1 MSSIF
6 HLKST
11 FHLKSAF
18 HLKTTTAIIASGL
31 ALGLA
36 ASAGAHNTSVDHVHI
51 APGELSHFIFVPNR
65 NSADVA
71 VIDTRT
77 DEVIAHAP
85 VGSVPHQV
93 AISEDRMKMIT
104 SNTADNTV
112 TITDL
117 ETLSPAGTIELGH
130 EPEHMEIGPRG
141 DIVAIGNIGA
151 GSVSLVSLETDVE
164 VARIDG
170 LYEPHN
176 MTFSRDGQLLYV
188 GNLGADVVSVID
200 VARAEVINEIQVGSP
215 QATASEG
222 DPATYQGIINVTST
236 VDGRFGFAAY
246 GEGDAMAVIDLGNQE
261 TIKTLELGDMPW
273 RAFATADGRY
283 MITPNNGDETVSIV
297 STADLEEVA
306 RLPGAADMT
315 GVNTGF
321 FDTTAFVISRGDDK
335 LVTLDLRTM
344 QPAGEI
350 ELPGTPETGVTTP
363 DGKKLYVALSS
374 TDEVAVID
382 VEARRLIKTIA
393 DVGDEP
399 WGAHMTGA
407 LNYCH

>member
-1 MSSIF
+1 MSSFF

-11 FHLKSAF
+11 
-18 HLKTTTAIIASGL
+18 TATVASCV
-31 ALGLA
+31 ALGFA
-36 ASAGAHNTSVDHVHI
+36 APVGAHDTGSGHVHI
-51 APGELSHFIFVPNR
+51 APGELSSYIFVPNR

-71 VIDTRT
+71 IIDTRS
-77 DEVIAHAP
+77 DEVVAHAP

-93 AISEDRMKMIT
+93 AVSEDRMKMIT
-104 SNTADNTV
+104 SNTADNTI

-117 ETLSPAGTIELGH
+117 ETLSQASTIELGH
-130 EPEHMEIGPRG
+130 EPEHMEISPGG

-151 GSVSLVSLETDVE
+151 GTVSLVSLETDVE
-164 VARIDG
+164 VARVDG

-176 MTFSRDGQLLYV
+176 MTFSRSGDLLYV

-200 VARAEVINEIQVGSP
+200 VANAEVIDEIQVGAP

-222 DPATYQGIINVTST
+222 NSDSYQGIINVTST
-236 VDGRFGFAAY
+236 IDGRFGFAAF
-246 GEGDAMAVIDLGNQE
+246 GEGDAMAVIDLDNRE

-273 RAFATADGRY
+273 RAFATTDGRY

-297 STADLEEVA
+297 STAHLEEVA

-315 GVNTGF
+315 GVNTGM
-321 FDTTAFVISRGDDK
+321 FDSTAFVISRGDDK
-335 LVTLDLRTM
+335 LVTLDLQTM

-350 ELPGTPETGVTTP
+350 QLPGTPETGVTTP

-374 TDEVAVID
+374 SDEIAVID
-382 VEARRLIKTIA
+382 IARRELVKTIGN
-393 DVGDEP
+393 VGDEP

-407 LNYCH
+407 MNYCH

>member
-11 FHLKSAF
+11 
-18 HLKTTTAIIASGL
+18 TAIVASSL

-36 ASAGAHNTSVDHVHI
+36 ASAGAHDTGAPHVHI

-71 VIDTRT
+71 VIDTRI

-93 AISEDRMKMIT
+93 AVSEDRMKMIT
-104 SNTADNTV
+104 SNTADNTI

-130 EPEHMEIGPRG
+130 EPEHMEIGPDG

-151 GSVSLVSLETDVE
+151 GTVSLVSLETDSE
-164 VARIDG
+164 LARVDG

-176 MTFSRDGQLLYV
+176 MTFSRSGDLLYV

-200 VARAEVINEIQVGSP
+200 VARAEVIDEIQVGTP

-222 DPATYQGIINVTST
+222 SPDTYQGIINVTST
-236 VDGRFGFAAY
+236 IDGRFGFAAY
-246 GEGDAMAVIDLGNQE
+246 GEGDAMAVIDLDNRE
-261 TIKTLELGDMPW
+261 TIKTLEVGDLPW
-273 RAFATADGRY
+273 RAYATADGRY

-297 STADLEEVA
+297 STAHLEEVA

-315 GVNTGF
+315 GVNTGM
-321 FDTTAFVISRGDDK
+321 FDSTAFVISRGDDK

-350 ELPGTPETGVTTP
+350 QLPGTPETGVTTP

-374 TDEVAVID
+374 SDEVAVID
-382 VEARRLIKTIA
+382 VAGRELVKTIGN
-393 DVGDEP
+393 VGDEP

-407 LNYCH
+407 MNYCH

>member
-1 MSSIF
+1 MSSLF
-6 HLKST
+6 HNKSV
-11 FHLKSAF
+11 
-18 HLKTTTAIIASGL
+18 TAIAFGGL
-31 ALGLA
+31 LLGQ
-36 ASAGAHNTSVDHVHI
+36 SAPAWAHDQPTSHI
-51 APGELSHFIFVPNR
+51 HISPEQLTSAVFVPNR
-65 NSADVA
+65 ASADVA
-71 VIDTRT
+71 IIDTRRE
-77 DEVIAHAP
+77 EVIAHAP

-93 AISEDRMKMIT
+93 AVSADRMKMVT

-117 ETLSPAGTIELGH
+117 RTLETAATIELGH
-130 EPEHMEIGPRG
+130 EPEHMEIGPDG
-141 DIVAIGNIGA
+141 DIVAISNIGA
-151 GSVSLVSLETDVE
+151 GTVSLVSLETDIE
-164 VARIDG
+164 LARIPG

-176 MTFSRDGQLLYV
+176 MTFSRDGGLLYV

-200 VARAEVINEIQVGSP
+200 VAKAEVIDEIPVGTP
-215 QATASEG
+215 QAVASQG
-222 DPATYQGIINVTST
+222 DPESYQGIINVTAT

-246 GEGDAMAVIDLGNQE
+246 GEGDAMAVIDLDNRE
-261 TIKTLELGDMPW
+261 TIKTLELGDLPW
-273 RAFATADGRY
+273 RAYATADSRY

-297 STADLEEVA
+297 STESLEEVA

-321 FDTTAFVISRGDDK
+321 FESTAFVISRGDDK
-335 LVTLDLRTM
+335 LVAIDLDSLS
-344 QPAGEI
+344 PAGEI
-350 ELPGTPETGVTTP
+350 QLPGTPETGVTTP

-382 VEARRLIKTIA
+382 TESRELIKTIG

>member
-1 MSSIF
+1 MSSF
-6 HLKST
+6 LHLKFT
-11 FHLKSAF
+11 HG
-18 HLKTTTAIIASGL
+18 LKTTTAIVATGF

-36 ASAGAHNTSVDHVHI
+36 TSAGAHDTGSVHVHI
-51 APGELSHFIFVPNR
+51 EPGGLSNYIFVPNR

-71 VIDTRT
+71 IIDTRT
-77 DEVIAHAP
+77 DNVVAHAP

-93 AISEDRMKMIT
+93 AIAEDRMKMVT
-104 SNTADNTV
+104 SNTADNTI

-117 ETLSPAGTIELGH
+117 KTLEPAGTIELGH
-130 EPEHMEIGPRG
+130 EPEHMEIGPDG
-141 DIVAIGNIGA
+141 DVVAIGNIGA
-151 GSVSLVSLETDVE
+151 GSVSLVSLETDTE
-164 VARIDG
+164 LARIDG

-176 MTFSRDGQLLYV
+176 MTFSRGGDLLYV

-200 VARAEVINEIQVGSP
+200 VQRAEVIDEIQVGTP

-222 DPATYQGIINVTST
+222 HPDTYQGIINVTST

-246 GEGDAMAVIDLGNQE
+246 GEGDAMAVIDLDNRE
-261 TIKTLELGDMPW
+261 TIKTLEVGDLPW
-273 RAFATADGRY
+273 RAYATADGRY
-283 MITPNNGDETVSIV
+283 MITPNNGDETVSII
-297 STADLEEVA
+297 STAHLEEVA

-315 GVNTGF
+315 GVNTGM

-335 LVTLDLRTM
+335 LVTLDLQTM

-350 ELPGTPETGVTTP
+350 QLPGTPETGVTTP
-363 DGKKLYVALSS
+363 DGKKLYLALSS

-382 VEARRLIKTIA
+382 VETRKLIKTIG

-407 LNYCH
+407 MNYCH